1 MGDLSPATGLPDW
14 AKALAATLTM
24 QTTAALATRVL
35 PVLGPAVTAAAG
47 VPAESIGHV
56 AAAGAL
62 GTMWFL
68 MSGSPL
74 LARFGPIRLLQ
85 AGGVLGTLALVLATT
100 GFWPLLLMA
109 AFLIG
114 VAYGP
119 SPPAGSDIL
128 NRHAPSGHRSLVFSI
143 KQSGVPLGGAM
154 AGLLAPAAAGLWGWQ
169 TGLLTAAAVVGASV
183 LAVQPLRAG
192 LDAGRRRDEPAA
204 PGTVFAFER
213 LVAPFR
219 ALRLAPGMPALTAA
233 GFAFAMVQ
241 GAVFS
246 FYVTFLTADLGF
258 GLVAAGAA
266 FALMQG
272 VGVGSRV
279 VVGWVADRIGSAR
292 RTLTL
297 LALGSATMATV
308 IAFHGADWPWPAVLA
323 AAAVSGVA
331 VSSWNGVYLAEVAR
345 IAPSARVGEATA
357 GSSFFAFLAYAV
369 SPSLCSVVIASTG
382 SYRTAFLMVAA
393 APLGAALLLG
403 RIRGG

>member
-1 MGDLSPATGLPDW
+1 MGDLTAPTGIPAW

-24 QTTAALATRVL
+24 QTTAALASRVL
-35 PVLGPAVTAAAG
+35 PVLGPAVTLAAG
-47 VPAESIGHV
+47 VPPESIGHV
-56 AAAGAL
+56 AAAIAL

-68 MSGSPL
+68 MSGVPL
-74 LARFGPIRLLQ
+74 LGRFGPVRLLQ
-85 AGGVLGTLALVLATT
+85 LGGILAVAALVLAMS
-100 GFWPLLLMA
+100 GSWPLLLIA

-128 NRHAPSGHRSLVFSI
+128 NRHAPPGHRSLVFSV
-143 KQSGVPLGGAM
+143 KQSGVPLGGAI
-154 AGLLAPAAAGLWGWQ
+154 AGLAVPAAAGLWGWQ
-169 TGLLTAAAVVGASV
+169 AGLLAAAAMVAASV

-192 LDAGRRRDEPAA
+192 LDAGRRHGEPIPLAAIFA
-204 PGTVFAFER
+204 PGR
-213 LVAPFR
+213 LIAPFR
-219 ALRLAPGMPALTAA
+219 ALSLAPGMIGLTAS

-246 FYVTFLTADLGF
+246 FYVTYLAVDLGF

-266 FALMQG
+266 FAMMQA

-292 RTLTL
+292 KTLIL
-297 LALGSATMATV
+297 LALGSTTMATV
-308 IAFHGADWPWPAVLA
+308 IALHGADWPWPAVLA

-331 VSSWNGVYLAEVAR
+331 VSSWNGIYLGEVSR
-345 IAPSARVGEATA
+345 IAPPDKVGEATA
-357 GSSFFAFLAYAV
+357 GSGFFSFLAYAL
-369 SPSLCSVVIASTG
+369 SPSLCSLIIASTG
-382 SYRTAFLMVAA
+382 SYRAAFLIVAI
-393 APLGAALLLG
+393 APLGAALLLF